1 MTGEIVTQKGRIMMK
16 KKAIVLLMT
25 GMVLVAG
32 CGNAKTQEDS
42 PAKES
47 TQSQERENTQDTLQ
61 QTEAEEQTKI
71 EPAAETIDINNLDN
85 ATFAASFAKE
95 DLDES
100 DGAFKITFTVY
111 DYERFQA
118 DDINALKAGDVI
130 VVDGNETTVTDVSV
144 AGTCVSVNGGIE
156 QDGYDFYLGEDGFY
170 FEGSMDDAKM
180 YQEIGTVT
188 FPVAQEF
195 LLTDNSD
202 LDNQGKTYYPGDL
215 LTDFDAVGGS
225 FVANNT
231 TVTTQ
236 DGKVVSIVR
245 NYMP

>member
-1 MTGEIVTQKGRIMMK
+1 MK

-32 CGNAKTQEDS
+32 CGNAKTQENS
-42 PAKES
+42 PAEES
-47 TQSQERENTQDTLQ
+47 TQSQEMENAQDTVQ
-61 QTEAEEQTKI
+61 QTEAEEQKKV
-71 EPAAETIDINNLDN
+71 EPAAKTIDVNNLDN
-85 ATFAASFAKE
+85 AAFAARFTKE
-95 DLDES
+95 DLDENN
-100 DGAFKITFTVY
+100 GEITFTVY
-111 DYERFQA
+111 DYERFGA
-118 DDINALKAGDVI
+118 DDINTLKAGDVI
-130 VVDGNETTVTDVSV
+130 VVDGNETTVTDVS
-144 AGTCVSVNGGIE
+144 ADGMCVSVNGGIE

-170 FEGSMDDAKM
+170 FESSMDDAKM

-195 LLTDNSD
+195 VLTDDSD
-202 LDNQGKTYYPGDL
+202 PENQGKTYQAEEL
-215 LTDFDAVGGS
+215 FTDFDAIGGS

-236 DGKVVSIVR
+236 DGQVISIVR

>member
-1 MTGEIVTQKGRIMMK
+1 MTEEIVTHKGGIMNK
-16 KKAIVLLMT
+16 KKVIVLLMT
-25 GMVLVAG
+25 GMVLVGG

-42 PAKES
+42 QTKES
-47 TQSQERENTQDTLQ
+47 TQLQEKENVQDTLQ

-85 ATFAASFAKE
+85 ATFTASFEKE

-118 DDINALKAGDVI
+118 DDIKALKAGDVI

-144 AGTCVSVNGGIE
+144 ADTCVSVNGGIE

-170 FEGSMDDAKM
+170 FEYSMNDAKM
-180 YQEIGTVT
+180 YKEIGTVT

-202 LDNQGKTYYPGDL
+202 LDNQVKTYYPGDL
-215 LTDFDAVGGS
+215 LTDFDAVGGT

-245 NYMP
+245 NFTP